1 MDDPIPFTDLAALTQ
16 EVRADLDLAW
26 DELLDRGDF
35 VRGAA
40 VTAFERQWAAYCG
53 TSFALGVG
61 NGTDALHL
69 ALRALDLAPGDEV
82 VLPTNT
88 FIATAEAVVLAGAT
102 PRFAD
107 VDPDTLLLSAE
118 TLEAAI
124 TPRTRAVVVV
134 HLFGQVANMDAITE
148 LANHAG
154 LTLIEDAAQAHGAT
168 WRGRR
173 AGSFGLMGCFSFYP
187 GKNLGAFG
195 DGGAIVTSDAALAR
209 RIDMLRDHGRGAS
222 SRDDHLV
229 LGTNSRLD
237 TLQAAVL
244 SIKLRRLDAWTAAR
258 RRVAAA
264 YVEGLRGSPIELVA
278 SAPESGHVH
287 HLAVVRVPRRDHVA
301 AALRDRGIATGIHY
315 PRPCHQA
322 DPFTAYAD
330 GCLPHAEAAAQEILS
345 LPMFPHMTTAQVD
358 RVCTELRAA
367 VGAEAVVTRV

>member
-1 MDDPIPFTDLAALTQ
+1 MEERIPFADLGAMTT

-26 DELLDRGDF
+26 DEMLDRGDF

-40 VTAFERQWAAYCG
+40 VTAFEQEWATYCG
-53 TSFALGVG
+53 TSHAVGVG
-61 NGTDALHL
+61 NGTDAVHL
-69 ALRALDLAPGDEV
+69 ALRALDLGPGDEV
-82 VLPTNT
+82 VVPTNT

-118 TLEAAI
+118 TLTEAI

-134 HLFGQVANMDAITE
+134 DLFGQVPDMDAI
-148 LANHAG
+148 ASVADGAG
-154 LTLIEDAAQAHGAT
+154 LVVIEDAAQAHGAT

-209 RIDMLRDHGRGAS
+209 RLDMTRDHGRAVSG
-222 SRDDHLV
+222 RHDHLV

-264 YVEGLRGSPIELVA
+264 YAEGLSGSSVELVA
-278 SAPESGHVH
+278 SAPEASHVH

-301 AALRDRGIATGIHY
+301 AALHDRGIATGIHY